1 SGLHFPSAVAIA
13 VSQALFRTLKGRR
26 LQLLGHLCVEYLVYD
41 TLQQLSHT
49 LVSTKKL
56 VQYLAIYGN
65 LVLGHPLQPPVGFV
79 DQLNHYQEGDGPS
92 YCYAILILEFTPSYR
107 TLLVRVAL
115 AINHQEA
122 KGGHIHLHN
131 LFDGRAVQVF
141 QLFPQVDPL
150 HGPGSFVGKGA
161 VRAAAG
167 RLRSGH
173 GPLSLDYVRQEAW
186 AKSSDGQTAY
196 MSRILP

>member
-1 SGLHFPSAVAIA
+1 
-13 VSQALFRTLKGRR
+13 
-26 LQLLGHLCVEYLVYD
+26 

-107 TLLVRVAL
+107 TLLSAERSSKSPTACRYWSS
-115 AINHQEA
+115 ASEA
-122 KGGHIHLHN
+122 APHGTRPAP
-131 LFDGRAVQVF
+131 GRCIF
-141 QLFPQVDPL
+141 
-150 HGPGSFVGKGA
+150 
-161 VRAAAG
+161 
-167 RLRSGH
+167 
-173 GPLSLDYVRQEAW
+173 
-186 AKSSDGQTAY
+186 KSDH
-196 MSRILP
+196 

>member
-1 SGLHFPSAVAIA
+1 PDSGLHFPSAVAIA

-26 LQLLGHLCVEYLVYD
+26 LQLLGHLCVEYLVYN

-107 TLLVRVAL
+107 TLLPGALVAGAAQPADRIPGQRAL
-115 AINHQEA
+115 ARRQLDLC
-122 KGGHIHLHN
+122 HL
-131 LFDGRAVQVF
+131 GR
-141 QLFPQVDPL
+141 P
-150 HGPGSFVGKGA
+150 
-161 VRAAAG
+161 
-167 RLRSGH
+167 
-173 GPLSLDYVRQEAW
+173 
-186 AKSSDGQTAY
+186 
-196 MSRILP
+196 